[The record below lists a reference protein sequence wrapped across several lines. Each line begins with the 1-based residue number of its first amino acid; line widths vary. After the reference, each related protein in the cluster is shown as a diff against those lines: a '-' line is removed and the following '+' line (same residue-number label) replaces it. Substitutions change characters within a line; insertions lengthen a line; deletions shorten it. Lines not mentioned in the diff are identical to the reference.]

1 MFEKNNQENN
11 SGQEPL
17 HPQNENTSISHGSP
31 NTQTDV
37 NNEGIQI
44 VDESEKRT
52 FQSIKGTK
60 EYNCSYDLNV
70 EYFYDSN
77 DYILYCSQSKSIFNL
92 QKLNKN
98 FEIEDKNNIYDL
110 TEKFVECN
118 NSYLN
123 LLIDNSDRIKLLT
136 NCDDIIQNFQVEKII
151 NSSSSSFII
160 KLISSS
166 SNFTNHTFSLQ
177 TNKSTPF
184 IIIQQNTSKTKE
196 EIKKNIKNIIKNF
209 DLNKLYEIFGQ
220 NFKLKISLINNKNY
234 ISIPTYVDFLSCKDK
249 LRDYYHIP
257 DNENFFVFLIEI
269 NKDNNKSLINQVEY
283 IVFDE
288 KKKYIRFIC
297 LLR

>member
-1 MFEKNNQENN
+1 MFIWFKC
-11 SGQEPL
+11 
-17 HPQNENTSISHGSP
+17 
-31 NTQTDV
+31 
-37 NNEGIQI
+37 
-44 VDESEKRT
+44 R
-52 FQSIKGTK
+52 
-60 EYNCSYDLNV
+60 
-70 EYFYDSN
+70 YFYDSN

-177 TNKSTPF
+177 TNILCLF
-184 IIIQQNTSKTKE
+184 
-196 EIKKNIKNIIKNF
+196 F
-209 DLNKLYEIFGQ
+209 FLFG
-220 NFKLKISLINNKNY
+220 
-234 ISIPTYVDFLSCKDK
+234 TY
-249 LRDYYHIP
+249 
-257 DNENFFVFLIEI
+257 
-269 NKDNNKSLINQVEY
+269 
-283 IVFDE
+283 
-288 KKKYIRFIC
+288 
-297 LLR
+297 